1 MPTLSRLRRSLLAA
15 TTTSPVAMRRW
26 RWLLAALAVT
36 VTWLALSPTPPEG
49 FDTGWDKL
57 NHAGAFAV
65 LTVVATFALP
75 RSRWCFW
82 LLLGG
87 LLCFGG
93 AIEIAQSFTPAR
105 NAEWADLL
113 ADAVGMAAGVLATML
128 FTRIVSREPQL
139 R

>member
-1 MPTLSRLRRSLLAA
+1 MPTLSRLRRCLLTA
-15 TTTSPVAMRRW
+15 TTSPGAMRRW
-26 RWLLAALAVT
+26 RWLLVALAIT
-36 VTWLALSPTPPEG
+36 ISWLALSPNPPEG
-49 FDTGWDKL
+49 LDTGWDKL

-75 RSRWCFW
+75 RSRWNFW
-82 LLLGG
+82 CLLGG

-105 NAEWADLL
+105 SADWADLL
-113 ADAVGMAAGVLATML
+113 ADAVGMAAGVFAAMV
-128 FTRIVSREPQL
+128 FTRMVSRETQL